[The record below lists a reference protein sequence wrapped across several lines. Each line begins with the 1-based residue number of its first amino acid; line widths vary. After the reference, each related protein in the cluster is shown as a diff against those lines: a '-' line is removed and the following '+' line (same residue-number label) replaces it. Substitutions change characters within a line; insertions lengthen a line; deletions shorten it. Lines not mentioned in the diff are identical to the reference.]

1 MASVEPEAVVNAAR
15 FVKPRVFTVV
25 FGLGMLAIF
34 VASVYLGLLIRDRQ
48 RTFAELSRY
57 NTTWAVS
64 QAALDV
70 AKLETAFAELAA
82 SGPRADSS
90 EALTR
95 YDIVANRISVLSN
108 GEVGAMIRTQPDLL
122 AIVDQLRATM
132 RSADT
137 LISQIDQPGV
147 ALKLA
152 RMFSPLQGPMAQLV
166 GAAHDTSG
174 NLVGQ
179 DLGTLRN
186 LQYIF
191 SGLQVTLLG
200 CCLFLIIV
208 LGLNNR
214 MLTRAHREVGD
225 LVVDLRRTG
234 YELGIANHETRRAA
248 EEIQL
253 QNRALQARDRELAL
267 QNRRFDAALNNMS
280 QALCMVGADGGLIV
294 ANQQFRELFDLQN
307 LPTGMVYD
315 DMFDLMAVTGRCDP
329 ALIGR
334 MREQQEA
341 LIVERVPG
349 GFFVEGSHADGRK
362 DGMIWALAVSHQ
374 PMHEG
379 GWVATYSD
387 ISERRLAEIQLAH
400 AQKMEAIGNL
410 TGGMAHDFN
419 NLLSVISLNL
429 EFLLGRTDDEM
440 QVREHAGR
448 ALHASLRG
456 ASLISQL
463 LAFARRQ
470 PLAPRLITVNTWIR
484 SIAELLSAMLGE
496 SIQIRLELGADI
508 WPVNTD
514 ATRLETAIA
523 NLATNAR
530 DAMPLGGELTIVTRN
545 VVVTAAE
552 TRGRPDVQPGEFVQI
567 EVTDTGIGMPPDV
580 VERIFEPFF
589 TTKAEGH
596 GTGLGLSMV
605 FGFIRQSGGH
615 ITVSSTPGAGTSF
628 YLHLPR
634 SAGEVEVEAA
644 PVLPSAV
651 VGGNETILVVED
663 NDAVRMIATDLLI
676 QLGYEIIEASSP
688 QQALEVL
695 ASGRKIDLM
704 FSDVVMPGGMDGFA
718 LAEEARRTHPTLRL
732 LLASGFT
739 EYGERAAHGLG
750 AVKLLGKPFR
760 QSELAHALR
769 EALEAKLPAD
779 VSG

>member
-1 MASVEPEAVVNAAR
+1 MASAAR
-15 FVKPRVFTVV
+15 WVKPRVFTVV
-25 FGLGMLAIF
+25 FGLAMLAIF

-48 RTFAELSRY
+48 REFAELSRY
-57 NTTWAVS
+57 NTTWAIS
-64 QAALDV
+64 QAALEV
-70 AKLETAFAELAA
+70 AKLETALAELAA
-82 SGPRADSS
+82 SGPKADPT
-90 EALTR
+90 EAQIR
-95 YDIVANRISVLSN
+95 YDIVANRISVLTN

-122 AIVDQLRATM
+122 QIVDQLRATM
-132 RSADT
+132 KAADK
-137 LISQIDQPGV
+137 LIDQADQPGV

-152 RMFSPLQGPMAQLV
+152 RMFSPMQSPMSQLA
-166 GAAHDTSG
+166 GAAHDNG
-174 NLVGQ
+174 GDLVAE
-179 DLGTLRN
+179 DLRQLRN

-200 CCLFLIIV
+200 SCLFLIVV

-234 YELGIANHETRRAA
+234 HELGIANHETRRAA
-248 EEIQL
+248 EEIQQ

-267 QNRRFDAALNNMS
+267 QNTRFDAALNNMS

-294 ANQQFRELFDLQN
+294 ANQQFHELFRLPN
-307 LPTGMVYD
+307 LPSGTVYD
-315 DMFDLMAVTGRCDP
+315 DMFDLMAATGRCDP
-329 ALIGR
+329 EMIAR
-334 MREQQEA
+334 MRGVQETM
-341 LIVERVPG
+341 IVERSPG
-349 GFFVEGSHADGRK
+349 AFFVEGQHADAGK
-362 DGMIWALAVSHQ
+362 DGTIWAIAVSHQ
-374 PMHEG
+374 PMLGG

-387 ISERRLAEIQLAH
+387 ISEQRIAEVQLAH

-429 EFLLGRTDDEM
+429 EFLLSRTDDVE

-484 SIAELLSAMLGE
+484 SITDLLGAMLGE
-496 SIQIRLELGADI
+496 SIQIHLDLGAEI

-552 TRGRPDVQPGEFVQI
+552 ARGRPDVQPGEFVQI
-567 EVTDTGIGMPPDV
+567 TVSDTGVGMPPDV

-615 ITVSSTPGAGTSF
+615 ITVTSVPGQGTTF
-628 YLHLPR
+628 CLHLPR

-644 PVLPSAV
+644 PAAPSAV
-651 VGGNETILVVED
+651 IGGRETILVVED

-676 QLGYEIIEASSP
+676 QLGYEIIEANSP
-688 QQALEVL
+688 QQALAVL
-695 ASGRKIDLM
+695 ESGRHIDLM

-718 LAEEARRTHPTLRL
+718 LAEQARRTHPQLRL
-732 LLASGFT
+732 LLTSGFT

-769 EALEAKLPAD
+769 DALDSPLPAEQTAD
-779 VSG
+779 API